1 MTNQTANNTSPTN
14 VKVDLQFT
22 RNLGNYESLKI
33 GIGIEDFQR
42 PGESID
48 EATNRVYTFVEKK
61 LMEKVN
67 EVEDELKTNKGKK

>member
-1 MTNQTANNTSPTN
+1 MTNQTN
-14 VKVDLQFT
+14 VKVELHFT

-42 PGESID
+42 NGESID
-48 EATNRVYTFVEKK
+48 EATNRVYNFVEKK

-67 EVEDELKTNKGKK
+67 EIESELGNKKGKK

>member
-1 MTNQTANNTSPTN
+1 MNQTNI
-14 VKVDLQFT
+14 KVDLQFT

-33 GIGIEDFQR
+33 GIGIEDFKR
-42 PGESID
+42 DNESID

-67 EVEDELKTNKGKK
+67 EVEQELNTNKGKK

>member
-1 MTNQTANNTSPTN
+1 MTTQTN
-14 VKVDLQFT
+14 VKVHLQFT
-22 RNLGNYESLKI
+22 RNLGNFESLKV

-42 PGESID
+42 SGETID

-67 EVEDELKTNKGKK
+67 EIEEELKAKKK